1 MTQQVK
7 SPFLVIPEFVSP
19 LMCEE
24 IVDALDFTVPD
35 VDKKGVPIS
44 SYRSNDEYE
53 EYLYT
58 EFLKY
63 KEDIEAH
70 FNVAHQATCQT
81 TFEIYPEGA
90 KGKVICD
97 NSTYMHEKWV
107 RVKDRDL
114 TCLVF
119 LSEYNDKQDFDNEYE
134 VYGGKIE
141 FPQHGFG
148 FNPQRGTMVVFPSV
162 PQFINTVTPIQAG
175 NLFIA
180 RFHIKTT
187 VPFLYNPAFFPG
199 NYKTWFREIV

>member
-1 MTQQVK
+1 MTQVK

-24 IVDALDFTVPD
+24 IVDALDFTVAD
-35 VDKKGVPIS
+35 TDKKGVPIS
-44 SYRSNDEYE
+44 STRSNPEYE

-63 KEDIEAH
+63 VRDIEIH
-70 FNVAHQATCQT
+70 YNVTHQATCQT
-81 TFEIYPEGA
+81 FFEIYPEGSR
-90 KGKVICD
+90 GKLTCD
-97 NSTYMHEKWV
+97 NAAYLNEKWV

-114 TCLVF
+114 TCVVF
-119 LSEYNDKQDFDNEYE
+119 FTDYNDSPDFDDTYE
-134 VYGGKIE
+134 VYGGKLE

-175 NLFIA
+175 DLFTA

-187 VPFLYNPAFFPG
+187 VPFLYDPTQFPG
-199 NYKTWFREIV
+199 DYRTWFREIV